1 MKLVVPRGHK
11 TLLVPRVTSQGRLG
25 AACIFGKWMQVL
37 RASLFVKQVDS
48 VNRHGCLL
56 QVVQLLTDLDLV
68 ITKAYISSD
77 GGWFVDGKTT
87 NMVACPLLRGTF
99 QSASFWSLLLLL
111 FSGPTICCVFF
122 SDHS

>member
-1 MKLVVPRGHK
+1 VLPRVHI
-11 TLLVPRVTSQGRLG
+11 TLLVPRVASQGRLG
-25 AACIFGKWMQVL
+25 AACVVGKWMPVL

-87 NMVACPLLRGTF
+87 NIFANPLPHGNF
-99 QSASFWSLLLLL
+99 QSASFWGLLLLL
-111 FSGPTICCVFF
+111 FSGLTICCVVF
-122 SDHS
+122 SDRT